1 MASSFVLDTHAL
13 LWYLEGNRR
22 LGSRARRVIEAPESR
37 LIVPII
43 VLAEASIIIE
53 QRRTK
58 IPSVAHLL
66 DSLGKDS
73 RFEVY
78 PLSLDVFRRTLSTE
92 AQQIPE
98 LHDRLIAATA
108 LHLHDLGHDVRLITR
123 DQSLSEAKL
132 LPVVW

>member
-1 MASSFVLDTHAL
+1 MANSFVLDTHAL

-22 LGSRARRVIEAPESR
+22 LGNRARRTIEAPESR

-43 VLAEASIIIE
+43 VLAEASVIIE

-58 IPSVAHLL
+58 IPSVSHLL

-78 PLSLDVFRRTLSTE
+78 DLSLDVFRRSLSTE
-92 AQQIPE
+92 AQRIPE

-108 LHLHDLGHDVRLITR
+108 LYLRDLGQDVRLITR